1 MHPFISLFNDMIQ
14 VEMFKKFEAKE
25 SIVGTNQIKN
35 SVQRSI
41 RSKLI
46 ETYPNIEVC
55 MCLLPYYWLSMS
67 CNFAGFRK
75 NIILFYD
82 PTASLHDEFFP
93 WCYFNSCFFLHL
105 LNSLNFG
112 NQKEIFQ

>member
-1 MHPFISLFNDMIQ
+1 MQSSISLFNDMMQ

-55 MCLLPYYWLSMS
+55 MCLLLYYWLSMS
-67 CNFAGFRK
+67 CKFAGFRK

-82 PTASLHDEFFP
+82 LTASLHDECFA
-93 WCYFNSCFFLHL
+93 WCYFNSCLFLHL
-105 LNSLNFG
+105 LN
-112 NQKEIFQ
+112 

>member
-1 MHPFISLFNDMIQ
+1 MFSYFVHTGLCMQSSISLFNDMMQ

-55 MCLLPYYWLSMS
+55 MCLLPYYWFSMS
-67 CNFAGFRK
+67 CKFAGFQK
-75 NIILFYD
+75 NII
-82 PTASLHDEFFP
+82 
-93 WCYFNSCFFLHL
+93 
-105 LNSLNFG
+105 
-112 NQKEIFQ
+112 IF